1 MSSSSNEGE
10 SLLTALVSGTTAA
23 AFAATVTYPFDCIK
37 TQEQLNNKKLMAK
50 YSIPGNYPGSL
61 AQLFKGGSALVLGSV
76 LKNSARL
83 ISYNWLTQFMAIDT
97 ADGKRKTS
105 APRMV
110 IASIIS
116 GFLETLWIIPFENIK
131 ITMVQNMTLNNE
143 LIRCEK
149 EKIAYDIT
157 GSKLPHIHKPA
168 IQYQYISPH
177 AYWTSEILSQFTT
190 GKVSKAPITKFLA
203 HGQGSG
209 ATPSGSH
216 QVGSGHHYSGGHVHK
231 MSKLDLLRIH
241 YNKNPSLTF
250 VGTINEMYKMKGVR
264 AFTSGSIITFVRQ
277 IGISGIWL
285 STYNATRQLID
296 PHSTNNNW
304 FGHQHTVIQ
313 LFGLHLL
320 SSVAVVAVTQPLDV
334 IKTHMQLKNGK
345 FFYKDS
351 LKTALNLVVQ
361 QGPVALFKGSL
372 PRGFKIVIN
381 GGLTAALYNYVE
393 RLVNVAGEQI
403 LFTD

>member
-1 MSSSSNEGE
+1 MMSSGNGGE

-23 AFAATVTYPFDCIK
+23 AVAATVTYPFDCIK
-37 TQEQLNNKKLMAK
+37 TQEQLNNKKLMNK
-50 YSIPGNYPGSL
+50 YAIPGNYPGSI
-61 AQLFKGGSALVLGSV
+61 AQLYKGGSALVLGSV

-83 ISYNWLTQFMAIDT
+83 ISYNWLTQFMAIDS

-110 IASIIS
+110 IASMIS
-116 GFLETLWIIPFENIK
+116 AFLETLWIIPFENIK

-143 LIRCEK
+143 LTRSEK
-149 EKIAYDIT
+149 AKIAYDIT
-157 GSKLPHIHKPA
+157 GSKLPHMHKPA
-168 IQYQYISPH
+168 IQYQYVSPH
-177 AYWTSEILSQFTT
+177 AYWTNEILSQFTT
-190 GKVSKAPITKFLA
+190 GKVTKTPTKFLA
-203 HGQGSG
+203 HGHTSTAHGHG
-209 ATPSGSH
+209 ATPTSGL
-216 QVGSGHHYSGGHVHK
+216 HHHPPQHK
-231 MSKLDLLRIH
+231 VSKLDVLRVY
-241 YNKNPSLTF
+241 YNKHPSLTF
-250 VGTINEMYKMKGVR
+250 VGTINEMYKMKGMR
-264 AFTSGSIITFVRQ
+264 AFTSGTIITFVRQ
-277 IGISGIWL
+277 IGISGIWF

-304 FGHQHTVIQ
+304 FGHQHTAIQ

-351 LKTALNLVVQ
+351 LKTALTLVVQ
-361 QGPVALFKGSL
+361 QGPIALFKGSL

-381 GGLTAALYNYVE
+381 GGLTATVYSYVE
-393 RLVNVAGEQI
+393 RFVNVAGEQI
-403 LFTD
+403 LFTE